1 MEDQIANETVLLVED
16 EPSIRQLMRRMLAGQ
31 GYMMLEARNGAEA
44 LGVAESHP
52 TPIHLLLTDVVMP
65 SMGGFT
71 LAARLQALRSE
82 TRVLFLSGH
91 AQDSAKVRDGL
102 EKSRHAFLL
111 KPFTQDA
118 LREKIRDVIDGVDA

>member
-1 MEDQIANETVLLVED
+1 MANETVLLVED
-16 EPSIRQLMRRMLAGQ
+16 EPSIRQLMRRMLAGH
-31 GYMMLEARNGAEA
+31 GYRILEARNGAEA
-44 LGVAESHP
+44 LGIAESHP

-65 SMGGFT
+65 SMDGFE
-71 LAARLQALRSE
+71 LAARLNALRSD

-91 AQDSAKVRDGL
+91 AHDAPKVRDGL

>member
-1 MEDQIANETVLLVED
+1 MANETVLLVED

-65 SMGGFT
+65 SMDGFT

-82 TRVLFLSGH
+82 TRVLFLS
-91 AQDSAKVRDGL
+91 R
-102 EKSRHAFLL
+102 SRAG
-111 KPFTQDA
+111 PPRRSVMASRSCAT
-118 LREKIRDVIDGVDA
+118 RSC

>member
-1 MEDQIANETVLLVED
+1 MANETVLLVED
-16 EPSIRQLMRRMLAGQ
+16 ETSIRQLMRRMLAEQ
-31 GYMMLEARNGAEA
+31 GYTMLEARNGIEALEVAEA
-44 LGVAESHP
+44 HP

-65 SMGGFT
+65 AMDGFT

-82 TRVLFLSGH
+82 TRVLLLSGH

-102 EKSRHAFLL
+102 EQLRHAFLL

-118 LREKIRDVIDGVDA
+118 LRKKIRAVIDGVDA